1 MSMIWC
7 WWCCHPFD
15 GCPVHLPYKYDDRRN
30 HFHTTGHFCSW
41 NCAKAYA
48 LDNHKVKGGIICEI
62 ITLMKKRSH
71 PENKTTLTSIAPS
84 RLALKVFGGT
94 LTIEEF
100 RHNHDTI
107 KVRLPNE
114 SHILQEV
121 KQQQPTIIEHS
132 HSETGDL
139 NNNKLKQISNSQGT
153 NNEPLKLKRSKPTK
167 KSSQLENSLNMFLKK
182 K

>member
-1 MSMIWC
+1 MWC
-7 WWCCHPFD
+7 WWCCHTFD
-15 GCPVHLPYKYDDRRN
+15 NHAIHLPYKYDERRD

-48 LDNHKVKGGIICEI
+48 LDNHKVKGGIICENL
-62 ITLMKKRSH
+62 TLMKKRSH
-71 PENKTTLTSIAPS
+71 PENKTTLTSTAPS

-100 RHNHDTI
+100 RHNHDTV

-114 SHILQEV
+114 SHMLQEV
-121 KQQQPTIIEHS
+121 KVIQNHQSFVKHSPTQNEINS
-132 HSETGDL
+132 
-139 NNNKLKQISNSQGT
+139 KLQQISNSQSA
-153 NNEPLKLKRSKPTK
+153 NNEPLKLKRSKPIK
-167 KSSQLENSLNMFLKK
+167 KSTQLETSLNLFLKK